1 MKSIK
6 SKLILFIGTI
16 VIIFSSILLQNTYNV
31 TTSNIEDLAKQQ
43 LSLALHFD
51 LAIREYVA
59 EKVRPLMF
67 NLISKEAFIPETM
80 STSFVARNIFEKVRE
95 NFPDYIIKFSSGN
108 PRNPANQAGPEELNM
123 IKYFNDNPLDEVW
136 TGEINIG
143 GKPYLAQFS
152 AMRMEKPCLRCHGDP
167 ANAPYELIERYGP
180 DASFYLPLGE
190 VVGLDTIAI
199 PSDKVNQRLWQ
210 EKVRNIGFL
219 GILILLLCAS
229 LVFIFK
235 FIITDRLSIIT
246 HHFLHT
252 EKQGDDAMIGAIE
265 TKGRD
270 EIAILTGSFNKLAER
285 LNDSYAKL
293 KIEIEERKQAQAALR
308 ESEEK
313 YRTLFDM
320 ESDALAL
327 MDIETGD
334 ILDVNKAFI
343 NLYGFRKEEILCM
356 KNTDFS
362 AEPHKTQKSVQNHEI
377 NIPIRYHKKKDGTVF
392 PTEISAS
399 IFEYQGREVRI
410 GAVRDITERKH
421 AEEQIK
427 TSLREK
433 EILLREIHH
442 RVKNNF
448 EIISSLLDMSSMRTD
463 SQETQNLLLNARSRI
478 HSMSLIHSQLYQ
490 TDRFDR
496 IDMDRHI
503 SELSHHLLCVY
514 GSGKK
519 IDLILTPSKVYLSVS
534 QAIPC
539 ALVLNE
545 LISNVFK
552 HAFREKKQGTVRIS
566 ISTPDPT
573 TVLIQVIDD
582 GDGIPEGLD
591 IHSQTGLGLKM
602 ARHLVSGQLK
612 GEMRVKNDSGT
623 EISIQF
629 KRSND
634 GEKHE

>member
-16 VIIFSSILLQNTYNV
+16 VIIFSSILLQSTYNV
-31 TTSNIEDLAKQQ
+31 TTSNVEDLAKQQ
-43 LSLALHFD
+43 LSLALNFD

-67 NLISKEAFIPETM
+67 NLISKETFIPETM

-377 NIPIRYHKKKDGTVF
+377 NIPTRYHKKKDGTVF

-399 IFEYQGREVRI
+399 IFEYQGREVLI

>member
-16 VIIFSSILLQNTYNV
+16 VIIFSSILLQSTYNV
-31 TTSNIEDLAKQQ
+31 TTSNVEDLAKQQ
-43 LSLALHFD
+43 LSLALNFD

-67 NLISKEAFIPETM
+67 NLISKETFIPETM

-265 TKGRD
+265 MKGRD

-293 KIEIEERKQAQAALR
+293 KIEVEERKQAQAALR

-399 IFEYQGREVRI
+399 IFEYQGREVLI